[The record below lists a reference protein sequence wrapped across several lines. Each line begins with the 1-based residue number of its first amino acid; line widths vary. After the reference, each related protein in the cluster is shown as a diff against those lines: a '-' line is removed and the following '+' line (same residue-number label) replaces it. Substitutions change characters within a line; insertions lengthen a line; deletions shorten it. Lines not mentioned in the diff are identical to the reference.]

1 MRRRTAA
8 VRWVPRRRRAGGGV
22 DRLSALPDALLHL
35 IMSSLKAW
43 EVVRT
48 CVLSRRWRDLWA
60 SAPCVDIRVFYSG
73 RDGAP
78 PRELRGF
85 VYRLFLLRDPSAPV
99 HTLRLQ
105 SNDEDDSFCDGD
117 ADTWIKTAIK
127 SNARVIRLDGRRGD
141 FASLDHTA
149 FVFSSHLKILKLSYV
164 LDLKDCLVTGHE
176 FSSASLKALT
186 MSKCKIVVDFSIDAP
201 NLVLLR
207 LIIPYIRIPTFKN
220 LGSLVTGTIVLVDSC
235 LGDDF
240 QGLSDA
246 DHSGETD
253 DVDDDSDTSEN
264 YNMGYGHAYIGD
276 YSYGTNGTY
285 KYSEIISDCDDEKYG
300 YHGDGHNC
308 SKDGNY
314 CDYGATANYGRN
326 ESKSLDVNSVLQSLR
341 NARTLEL
348 LSYSGEV
355 LLNRDFKSC
364 PTFSNLKTMS
374 LGEWCIAADFDALV
388 LLLQHSPNLERL
400 FLELILNLN
409 IRKALERGLK
419 LKERSFAC
427 KHLRM
432 VEIKCSKDDVRVH
445 MLAELFKA
453 NGIPHEK
460 LYVHW
465 P

>member
-1 MRRRTAA
+1 
-8 VRWVPRRRRAGGGV
+8 
-22 DRLSALPDALLHL
+22 
-35 IMSSLKAW
+35 
-43 EVVRT
+43 
-48 CVLSRRWRDLWA
+48 
-60 SAPCVDIRVFYSG
+60 
-73 RDGAP
+73 
-78 PRELRGF
+78 
-85 VYRLFLLRDPSAPV
+85 
-99 HTLRLQ
+99 
-105 SNDEDDSFCDGD
+105 
-117 ADTWIKTAIK
+117 
-127 SNARVIRLDGRRGD
+127 
-141 FASLDHTA
+141 
-149 FVFSSHLKILKLSYV
+149 
-164 LDLKDCLVTGHE
+164 
-176 FSSASLKALT
+176 

-465 P
+465 PG